1 MDQDMREGNEIAVV
15 KRRDGSLVAT
25 VLGDLVP
32 ELDVAAGEDA
42 APGPPQCPR
51 TTLLSGSMCFT
62 DFISSAG
69 SFPSPP
75 TRRTTTSPAPET
87 TSRPL
92 ASTAAAATSRLPLR
106 RSSAA
111 AANWA
116 LGLSVVWWLGHWRI
130 ISAVPFPG
138 EYVFLILDPV

>member
-1 MDQDMREGNEIAVV
+1 MDQDEIAMV
-15 KRRDGSLVAT
+15 KRRDGSLVAA

-87 TSRPL
+87 TSLALLLRRRP
-92 ASTAAAATSRLPLR
+92 RLPR
-106 RSSAA
+106 GFRSGAA
-111 AANWA
+111 Q
-116 LGLSVVWWLGHWRI
+116 LGLQIGLWAYPLCGGWATGAQSLQPPPR
-130 ISAVPFPG
+130 AVPQFLFP
-138 EYVFLILDPV
+138 VNTFF